1 MRKVKDIKQAELLL
15 ESTREMLKKEMELYN
30 KCKDTELKELYKQ
43 NINNFNKTIAEL
55 EDVIERNDKN
65 VR

>member
-55 EDVIERNDKN
+55 EGICISERQL
-65 VR
+65 

>member
-15 ESTREMLKKEMELYN
+15 KSTREMLKKEMELYN
-30 KCKDTELKELYKQ
+30 KCKDTELKELYLD
-43 NINNFNKTIAEL
+43 NINIFKKTIAEL

>member
-30 KCKDTELKELYKQ
+30 KCNDTELKELYLD
-43 NINNFNKTIAEL
+43 NINKFKKTIVEL
-55 EDVIERNDKN
+55 EGICISERQL
-65 VR
+65 

>member
-15 ESTREMLKKEMELYN
+15 KSTREMLKKETELYN

-43 NINNFNKTIAEL
+43 NINNFNKTITEL
-55 EDVIERNDKN
+55 EDVIQR
-65 VR
+65 